1 MRLDLDLIRLVML
14 ETEGHEWVDLGA
26 YTEDQINYHRAQL
39 IDAGYAEGYKNQG
52 LGQIGIP
59 ETTLSDLTWEGHQF
73 LANARNDLFWK
84 KAMRQ
89 LAKAGGSAS
98 IDIIS
103 ALLAKVAAS
112 MLTN

>member
-1 MRLDLDLIRLVML
+1 MRLDPNLIRLALL
-14 ETEGHEWVDLGA
+14 EAEGHGFVDLGA
-26 YTEDQINYHRAQL
+26 YTEDQINYHRAKL
-39 IDAGYAEGYKNQG
+39 IDAGYAEGEKNQG

-59 ETTLSDLTWEGHQF
+59 ETTLNDLTWDGHQF

-103 ALLAKVAAS
+103 ALLAKAATS
-112 MLTN
+112 MLIN